1 MFVFPGK
8 WPKLVNH
15 LRPISITGAA
25 SADTFKCI
33 VRNKQNPAY
42 ANSHTVGSSS
52 GKNYLDLL
60 YVCNAGA
67 ELSKLKLTPLFVL
80 YTIYMIH
87 RTDI

>member
-1 MFVFPGK
+1 M
-8 WPKLVNH
+8 
-15 LRPISITGAA
+15 PIVTLSAA
-25 SADTFKCI
+25 L
-33 VRNKQNPAY
+33 PE
-42 ANSHTVGSSS
+42 
-52 GKNYLDLL
+52 KNDLDLL